1 MAMVVIVSM
10 VVIMVVIVQAMV
22 VIVQAMV
29 VIMVVIV
36 QAMVVI
42 VVVLLQL
49 VIYQSTCEKCCCHS
63 PVPPLVS
70 SRHDNLEHI

>member
-1 MAMVVIVSM
+1 MVVIVSM
-10 VVIMVVIVQAMV
+10 VVIMV

>member
-1 MAMVVIVSM
+1 MVVAMVVIVS
-10 VVIMVVIVQAMV
+10 
-22 VIVQAMV
+22 MV

-49 VIYQSTCEKCCCHS
+49 VIYQSTCEKCCRHS

>member
-1 MAMVVIVSM
+1 MVVVAMVVIVLM
-10 VVIMVVIVQAMV
+10 VVIMVVIVE
-22 VIVQAMV
+22 AMV